1 MRKALKFLRL
11 APRLLA
17 AFVTGALIR
26 AARRVLRRPPRI
38 WHGFGAMFLTASH
51 VAADRLA
58 GFPARSV
65 AIHARLRNYEI
76 VRASEFD
83 AVYADDGPADE
94 AHWRSLYDLLRHG
107 DIWYTHFES
116 IFFRHDQPAMN
127 SLVMSLI
134 ALAGIRIIVT
144 PHGGDILHR
153 HRAVTRYDWI
163 GRAQLDYP
171 NWDLTAQ
178 AEVVNARIGLFSRYA
193 HFVIGGDHTL
203 VGMLPRHDILFP
215 SVTMDCTALTPSPT
229 EPNVVPRV
237 IHAPNHRHVKGTTY
251 LLGAVERLRARG
263 IELELVLIEGVA
275 RHEALRIY
283 ETADIV
289 ADQFIIGSW
298 GVFAA
303 EGMSLGKPVMTY
315 LSQETLG
322 DPLWNH
328 PVVNTT
334 PENLEKVLAV
344 LLLVPDL
351 RVRLGRAARE
361 SIERY
366 QSIVP
371 MADLFGRIY
380 RHVWWGTPMQ
390 LAETAMFSPQRKPGA
405 FTEDPADPAF
415 WPVDVS
421 DLMEPIRAAL
431 LHRQL

>member
-1 MRKALKFLRL
+1 MRQALKLLRL
-11 APRLLA
+11 APRLLG
-17 AFVTGALIR
+17 AFVTGAVVR
-26 AARRVLRRPPRI
+26 FVRRVLRRPPRI

-94 AHWRSLYDLLRHG
+94 AHWRSLADLLRHG

-127 SLVMSLI
+127 SLVMSVI

-171 NWDLTAQ
+171 NWDLEAQ
-178 AEVVNARIGLFSRYA
+178 AEVVKARIGVFCRYA

-215 SVTMDCTALTPSPT
+215 SVTMDCTALTPSSA
-229 EPNVVPRV
+229 EPNAVPRV
-237 IHAPNHRHVKGTTY
+237 IHAPNHRHVKGTAY
-251 LLGAVERLRARG
+251 LLAAVERLRARG
-263 IELELVLIEGVA
+263 IPVELVLIEGVA

-328 PVVNTT
+328 PIANTT

-351 RVRLGRAARE
+351 RVRLGSAARE

-380 RHVWWGTPMQ
+380 RHVWWKTPLQ
-390 LAETAMFSPQRKPGA
+390 LDETAMFSPERKPRA

-421 DLMEPIRAAL
+421 DLMEPLRAAL
-431 LHRQL
+431 ARVS